1 MEDVVKLHAA
11 WCKSLQQAVE
21 TDAWGQ
27 VIEAVEAYER
37 LADRIAKALPS
48 IIEKVMV
55 AMELRAKCLSSVDG
69 ERKPTREDMED
80 VLDAL
85 RGSLS
90 DEPEVF
96 PLDVNR
102 ALRSKNRGSTEKDKE
117 VDVDREM
124 DEHAAAELVGA
135 TTQAAV
141 VRSPGGTYLDIH
153 ITKIGLKDASVY
165 VNPTMAVSVFGEL
178 LQCLPKLVRDGLTQF
193 HAIHTIDMADYSGK
207 SMEETRETGVGV
219 CNEPRQVTFN
229 AKIQLATNLR
239 KMEDRGAAITFEF
252 FHYKAKKRK
261 KSCRCWALL
270 ELDEIKD
277 GAVLLEL
284 YQKPM
289 DPKRKRIHLFTEKDL
304 YLQLELRQKMI

>member
-48 IIEKVMV
+48 IIEKVVV

-102 ALRSKNRGSTEKDKE
+102 ALRSKTRGSTEKDKE
-117 VDVDREM
+117 VDVDHEM

-165 VNPTMAVSVFGEL
+165 VNPTMTVSVF
-178 LQCLPKLVRDGLTQF
+178 
-193 HAIHTIDMADYSGK
+193 DYSGK

>member
-27 VIEAVEAYER
+27 VVEAVEAYER
-37 LADRIAKALPS
+37 LADRITKALPS
-48 IIEKVMV
+48 VIEKVVM
-55 AMELRAKCLSSVDG
+55 AMELRAKCLSSVDV
-69 ERKPTREDMED
+69 ERKPTKEDMED

-96 PLDVNR
+96 PLDVSR
-102 ALRSKNRGSTEKDKE
+102 AQRSRTRGSMEKDKSFDE
-117 VDVDREM
+117 DHEM

-141 VRSPGGTYLDIH
+141 IRPPGGTYLDIR
-153 ITKIGLKDASVY
+153 ITKIGLKDASVL
-165 VNPTMAVSVFGEL
+165 MIEL
-178 LQCLPKLVRDGLTQF
+178 
-193 HAIHTIDMADYSGK
+193 ADYSGK

-229 AKIQLATNLR
+229 ANIQLATNLR

-277 GAVLLEL
+277 GPVLLEL

-304 YLQLELRQKMI
+304 YLQLELRQQTI